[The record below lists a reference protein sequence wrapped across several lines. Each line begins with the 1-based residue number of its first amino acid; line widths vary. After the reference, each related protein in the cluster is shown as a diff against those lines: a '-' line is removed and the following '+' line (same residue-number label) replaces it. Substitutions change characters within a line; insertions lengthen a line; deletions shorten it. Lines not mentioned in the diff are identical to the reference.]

1 MLTAMPAAFPLLAQ
15 AGPYVAA
22 PPFVNSGDTA
32 WQLTAATFVGMQSI
46 PGLAI
51 LYAGLVKKKWALNS
65 AVMCFYAFS
74 IVLLVWMLWGY
85 QMGFGTPLKLG
96 PGILSNLVGIPHPS
110 LGPAAELGRADIPL
124 AASSLPPLRFSGSAM
139 IYFQFVFA
147 AITPILIAGSVLG
160 RMNFK
165 AWMLFVPLW
174 TSLVYTVNAFMLWGG
189 GWLAQ
194 LGAVDYSGG
203 YVIHV
208 AAGVSGFVAA
218 AVVGPRLME
227 DRKDFEPNNL
237 IMALAGAGLLW
248 LGWNGFN
255 GGDPYFASA
264 DAAAAVLNTNV
275 ATALALLC
283 WLILDMF
290 ATGKPNAVS
299 MINGMITG
307 LVAITPAAGYVDGF
321 GAMMI
326 GLAAGTI
333 SWFSLNKVGQLKLLK
348 RVDDT
353 FGVLHTH
360 AVAGIVGGLMV
371 GVVANPKMI
380 EYLSTDGKTP
390 PVSVGG
396 LLYTGDPKQLGLQA
410 LAAAVIIGYDVV
422 MTFGVLKLVS
432 LIVPLR
438 ASDAE
443 VEAGDL
449 AIHGMDPVP
458 AYPLPRPPRTT
469 VTPTPG
475 GAAAG

>member
-1 MLTAMPAAFPLLAQ
+1 
-15 AGPYVAA
+15 
-22 PPFVNSGDTA
+22 
-32 WQLTAATFVGMQSI
+32 
-46 PGLAI
+46 
-51 LYAGLVKKKWALNS
+51 
-65 AVMCFYAFS
+65 
-74 IVLLVWMLWGY
+74 
-85 QMGFGTPLKLG
+85 
-96 PGILSNLVGIPHPS
+96 
-110 LGPAAELGRADIPL
+110 
-124 AASSLPPLRFSGSAM
+124 
-139 IYFQFVFA
+139 
-147 AITPILIAGSVLG
+147 
-160 RMNFK
+160 
-165 AWMLFVPLW
+165 
-174 TSLVYTVNAFMLWGG
+174 
-189 GWLAQ
+189 
-194 LGAVDYSGG
+194 
-203 YVIHV
+203 
-208 AAGVSGFVAA
+208 
-218 AVVGPRLME
+218 
-227 DRKDFEPNNL
+227 
-237 IMALAGAGLLW
+237 
-248 LGWNGFN
+248 
-255 GGDPYFASA
+255 
-264 DAAAAVLNTNV
+264 
-275 ATALALLC
+275 
-283 WLILDMF
+283 
-290 ATGKPNAVS
+290 
-299 MINGMITG
+299 
-307 LVAITPAAGYVDGF
+307 
-321 GAMMI
+321 MI

-410 LAAAVIIGYDVV
+410 LAAAVIIGYDVL